1 MENTMNAY
9 PYGKYDENTI
19 QYLNETGFEMAF
31 TIDSGYVTEELNK
44 YELPRFGISPRI
56 PLSRFKRIVNGIEK
70 VEPSQPDTIG

>member
-1 MENTMNAY
+1 
-9 PYGKYDENTI
+9 
-19 QYLNETGFEMAF
+19 MAF

-44 YELPRFGISPRI
+44 YELPRFGISPPRI